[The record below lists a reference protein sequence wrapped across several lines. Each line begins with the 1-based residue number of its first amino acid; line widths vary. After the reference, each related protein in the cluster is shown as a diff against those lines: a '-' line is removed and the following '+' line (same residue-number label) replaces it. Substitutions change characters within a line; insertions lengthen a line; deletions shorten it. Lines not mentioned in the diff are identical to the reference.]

1 MAVSPV
7 DIEILQDSALGA
19 ISNTYSTMSS
29 DDFHDLHGIYEK
41 NQNARFDGF
50 NRYGLIY
57 PDDEIDNFI
66 TYVFMVRP
74 DLNIVHF
81 NGGASS
87 TRTAMLS
94 ESAQADPVFNYF
106 FQTAENREL
115 LEMLSADYSSYHDF
129 VPFLVGRTK
138 SMPIQDF
145 EIRNDAVGQLFS
157 NYKYYILGKADEST
171 SGISFSMDFR
181 DDKDLSVAKFFYLWE
196 YYIHQVMDGQIYAN
210 DVYRKI
216 KLLIISPASM
226 SSCVLL
232 MVRKSNTSQKSP
244 QRFPLGYLSVI
255 FLLTEVELRIRIAPS
270 RSLQLVLSIGILSL

>member
-7 DIEILQDSALGA
+7 DIEILQNSALGA

-87 TRTAMLS
+87 TRTSRLLKI
-94 ESAQADPVFNYF
+94 ENY
-106 FQTAENREL
+106 
-115 LEMLSADYSSYHDF
+115 
-129 VPFLVGRTK
+129 
-138 SMPIQDF
+138 
-145 EIRNDAVGQLFS
+145 
-157 NYKYYILGKADEST
+157 
-171 SGISFSMDFR
+171 
-181 DDKDLSVAKFFYLWE
+181 
-196 YYIHQVMDGQIYAN
+196 
-210 DVYRKI
+210 
-216 KLLIISPASM
+216 
-226 SSCVLL
+226 
-232 MVRKSNTSQKSP
+232 
-244 QRFPLGYLSVI
+244 
-255 FLLTEVELRIRIAPS
+255 
-270 RSLQLVLSIGILSL
+270 